1 MVEKN
6 VKGHPR
12 KQGLVTRK
20 SLVQVKKRLNKYDYS
35 LQIMLS
41 FIASSSFL
49 RYKQANKINFKSNNK
64 CVSKSSVHGVGLR
77 PRLDNFKI
85 I

>member
-1 MVEKN
+1 
-6 VKGHPR
+6 
-12 KQGLVTRK
+12 
-20 SLVQVKKRLNKYDYS
+20 
-35 LQIMLS
+35 MLS

-64 CVSKSSVHGVGLR
+64 YVSKSSVHGVGLR